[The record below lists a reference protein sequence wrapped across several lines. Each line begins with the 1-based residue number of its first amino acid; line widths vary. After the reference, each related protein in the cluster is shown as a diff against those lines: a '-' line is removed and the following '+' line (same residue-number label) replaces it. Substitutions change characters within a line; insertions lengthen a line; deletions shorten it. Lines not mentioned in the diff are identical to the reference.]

1 MADTKIIGEI
11 LGEVSTR
18 RRRPEPTSVVIF
30 GATGDLAGRK
40 LAPALYNLMVENA
53 LAEPTVIIGVSRGE
67 LTAKQFADSLAPRV
81 AEFSRTK
88 VEPAAWDKNFS
99 ARLVVLDRIF
109 GTFYMPDHMPARYGT
124 NDPVP
129 TIYPLQLVWPLTR
142 QARAPRPP
150 EPMPE
155 IAPVPDQPVSPANS
169 I

>member
-1 MADTKIIGEI
+1 MAEPQIIGEI

-67 LTAKQFADSLAPRV
+67 LTAKQFAENLAPRV

-88 VEPAAWDKNFS
+88 VEPAAWDKFAS
-99 ARLVVLDRIF
+99 TLDF
-109 GTFYMPDHMPARYGT
+109 VGGEF
-124 NDPVP
+124 NDDA
-129 TIYPLQLVWPLTR
+129 TYIKLK
-142 QARAPRPP
+142 
-150 EPMPE
+150 E
-155 IAPVPDQPVSPANS
+155 
-169 I
+169 